1 MIFGR
6 SKSDSTTS
14 STQTTSSSTSGF
26 TAEQK
31 AGQQKLNDRLTCSRL
46 EDRDKDAPAG
56 SF

>member
-6 SKSDSTTS
+6 SKSDTTTTS
-14 STQTTSSSTSGF
+14 TRTNSSSPSGF
-26 TAEQK
+26 TDEQK

-56 SF
+56 RF